1 MFQSRNGNL
10 GDVLLATGRVPNG
23 HTPAH
28 YRPCLRGLV
37 IACRWDRPF
46 FFPAMT
52 TAEAVA
58 RIFTLTGRAPDGTRG
73 EKRALVALRD
83 ALGLDVEIARTN
95 SVLGRILAN
104 ALNVEWEPA
113 LFTER
118 NTVTL
123 DGLNALL
130 EGATEA
136 QLAGS
141 LERLRAAAPQGLTG
155 PAWAAF
161 RPARSKIE
169 AVTRIAAL
177 TSAPKEWLGPGSK
190 EHKSVL
196 LNLAEALF
204 PEEDLNRSSKT
215 KLGASLSLQLDV
227 PWDDSCESTGE
238 TISLTGLNTVLA
250 GAERHL
256 GLLGT
261 DVTDALTTPQDEG
274 QALTAALL
282 AGLPDYWD
290 GRKATTWLREQGL
303 RGANDNEWQGFYG
316 EEQAKLVLN
325 RSFTPRPDPPPTHF
339 ANTVFDYSLNR
350 VWDIKV
356 HTETQVLGG
365 TRRPAGNETQLNDE
379 TAVRLCVAE
388 QGLGFLTINGAATMD
403 ETGEF
408 VAWHREFKGTPSTPS
423 NSGVSRTRKAAF
435 RPTSAEAFWVA
446 DTQSLEAAVLAG
458 QLGVR
463 AQGRQ
468 APREGGA
475 GGAPRPSKFEM
486 RMVRARDRLRVA
498 RHDWPHADR

>member
-1 MFQSRNGNL
+1 MATPC
-10 GDVLLATGRVPNG
+10 LATWVSVNTGN
-23 HTPAH
+23 
-28 YRPCLRGLV
+28 
-37 IACRWDRPF
+37 RPF
-46 FFPAMT
+46 FFPAIN
-52 TAEAVA
+52 TAEAVS
-58 RIFTLTGRAPDGTRG
+58 RIFAVAGRAPDGTRG

-95 SVLGRILAN
+95 AVLGKLLAE
-104 ALNVEWEPA
+104 ALDVEWVPA
-113 LFTER
+113 VFTER

-141 LERLRAAAPQGLTG
+141 LHRLRDTAPLGLTG
-155 PAWAAF
+155 PAWAMF
-161 RPARSKIE
+161 HPARSKIE

-177 TSAPKEWLGPGSK
+177 TNAPKEWLGPGGK

-196 LNLAEALF
+196 LNLADALL
-204 PEEDLNRSSKT
+204 PEVELNRSSKT
-215 KLGASLSLQLDV
+215 KLGASLSRELGV
-227 PWDDSCESTGE
+227 PWDDRCESTGE

-256 GLLGT
+256 GLLGSE
-261 DVTDALTTPQDEG
+261 VTDALATPQDEG

-282 AGLPDYWD
+282 GGLPNSWD
-290 GRKATTWLREQGL
+290 GRKSVTWLRAQGL

-316 EEQAKLVLN
+316 EEQAKLVLG
-325 RSFTPRPDPPPTHF
+325 RSFTPRPDPPRTRF
-339 ANTVFDYSLNR
+339 ANTVFDYALNR

-356 HTETQVLGG
+356 HTETHLVACAQ
-365 TRRPAGNETQLNDE
+365 RPAGNDTQLNDE

-388 QGLGFLTINGAATMD
+388 QGLGFLTVNGAATMD

-408 VAWHREFKGTPSTPS
+408 VAWHRAFKGTISTPS
-423 NSGVSRTRKAAF
+423 NSGVSRRRKAAF
-435 RPTSAEAFWVA
+435 RPTSVEAFWVA
-446 DTQSLEAAVLAG
+446 DTETLEAAVLAG

-468 APREGGA
+468 APRGGETA
-475 GGAPRPSKFEM
+475 GAPRPSKFEM
-486 RMVRARDRLRVA
+486 RMVQARDGLRVA
-498 RHDWPHADR
+498 RHDWSPNDR